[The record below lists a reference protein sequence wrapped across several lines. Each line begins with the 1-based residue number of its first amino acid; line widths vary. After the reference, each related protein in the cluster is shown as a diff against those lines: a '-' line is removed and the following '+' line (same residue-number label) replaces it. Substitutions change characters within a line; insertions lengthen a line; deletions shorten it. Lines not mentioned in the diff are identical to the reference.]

1 MSELRRRLLVA
12 GISLS
17 LLGTYLVWRTVSR
30 GPAPAAPAEV
40 AGAIGGSPG
49 LTFKS
54 ATLLND
60 DRPLPDFVLEG
71 TQGKVGNA
79 VFSGNW
85 TLVFFGYTYCPDV
98 CPTSLTTLAQLK
110 SQLQAQGVAPPKV
123 LFISV
128 DGQRDRPDRL
138 VEFVRFFDADFQA
151 AVGSDEAL
159 RPLAR
164 HLGVFYQRHDKG
176 DGSPYSVDHSS
187 AIYLVDPQGR
197 LKAVFAWPHD
207 AATMAAEYPKIIAG
221 SA

>member
-12 GISLS
+12 GVSLS

-138 VEFVRFFDADFQA
+138 AEFVRFFDADFQA

-221 SA
+221 NA

>member
-12 GISLS
+12 GVSLS

-221 SA
+221 GA

>member
-12 GISLS
+12 GVSLI

-138 VEFVRFFDADFQA
+138 AEFVRFFDADFQA

>member
-1 MSELRRRLLVA
+1 
-12 GISLS
+12 
-17 LLGTYLVWRTVSR
+17 
-30 GPAPAAPAEV
+30 V

-138 VEFVRFFDADFQA
+138 AEFVRFFDADFQA

>member
-12 GISLS
+12 GVSLS

-138 VEFVRFFDADFQA
+138 AEFVRFFDADFQA

-221 SA
+221 GA

>member
-221 SA
+221 GA

>member
-1 MSELRRRLLVA
+1 MSALRRRLLVA
-12 GISLS
+12 GLSLS
-17 LLGTYLVWRTVSR
+17 LLGTYLVWRSVSR
-30 GPAPAAPAEV
+30 GPAPAAPAD
-40 AGAIGGSPG
+40 ATAIIGVPPG

-54 ATLLND
+54 ATVLND
-60 DRPLPDFVLEG
+60 DKPLPGFAFEG
-71 TQGKVGNA
+71 PQGKVDNA

-85 TLVFFGYTYCPDV
+85 TLVFFGYTYCPDI

-110 SQLQAQGVAPPKV
+110 SQLVTNGVAPPRV

-138 VEFVRFFDADFQA
+138 AEFVRFFDADFQA

-159 RPLAR
+159 LPLAR

-197 LKAVFAWPHD
+197 IKAVFTWPHD
-207 AATMAAEYPKIIAG
+207 PATMAAEYPKIIAG
-221 SA
+221 GA